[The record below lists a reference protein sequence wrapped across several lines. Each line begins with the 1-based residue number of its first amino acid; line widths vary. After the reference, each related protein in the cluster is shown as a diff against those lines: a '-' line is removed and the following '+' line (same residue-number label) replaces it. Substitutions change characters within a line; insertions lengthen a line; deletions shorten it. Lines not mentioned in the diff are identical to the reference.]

1 MEANGWRLY
10 AYEAFLEQL
19 KTLVNQV
26 EVFQEKD
33 PKGFVNKKETKLL
46 GAINKLILEDI
57 PSDPSHI
64 KFKLGKTLGDG
75 NTHWYRAKF
84 YQKYR
89 LFFRFNSRAK
99 IIVYAWVN
107 DTQTKRAYESKSDAY
122 LIFQKMLKRN
132 RPPSDWDELVK
143 FSDPI

>member
-1 MEANGWRLY
+1 MQDFKMNIGYIYIRTNEYWDLY
-10 AYEAFLEQL
+10 DA
-19 KTLVNQV
+19 
-26 EVFQEKD
+26 
-33 PKGFVNKKETKLL
+33 
-46 GAINKLILEDI
+46 
-57 PSDPSHI
+57 
-64 KFKLGKTLGDG
+64 FKLGKTLGDG

-84 YQKYR
+84 YQQYR

-107 DTQTKRAYESKSDAY
+107 DTKTKRAYESKSDAY

>member
-1 MEANGWRLY
+1 MEVNGWRLY
-10 AYEAFLEQL
+10 AYEAFLDQL
-19 KTLVNQV
+19 NTLVNQV

-46 GAINKLILEDI
+46 GAINKLILEEI
-57 PSDPSHI
+57 PSDPSHSR
-64 KFKLGKTLGDG
+64 FKLGKTLGDG

-84 YQKYR
+84 YQQYR
-89 LFFRFNSRAK
+89 LFFRFNTRAK
-99 IIVYAWVN
+99 IIVFAWVN
-107 DTQTKRAYESKSDAY
+107 DTQTKRAYESKNDAY

>member
-1 MEANGWRLY
+1 MEVNGWRLY

-33 PKGFVNKKETKLL
+33 PKGFINKKETKLL

-57 PSDPSHI
+57 PSDSSHI
-64 KFKLGKTLGDG
+64 KLKLGKTLGDG

-84 YQKYR
+84 YQQYR

-122 LIFQKMLKRN
+122 LIFQKMLKKN